1 MIQTIRETIAERLGD
16 SEFEVKIENSLE
28 RGHFSTNAA
37 FILSEKENLRPKE
50 AAEELRS
57 FLHKHDE
64 AKIFDRIELGG
75 GGFINIWL
83 SQEAVKGEFRKI
95 VKAGRSWGKVKTPN
109 KNKETV
115 IVEYSAPNI
124 AKPMHVGH
132 LRSTIIGDAIANVY
146 EFLGY
151 RVVRWNYLGDW
162 GTQFGKLI
170 AAYKLWG
177 NRREI
182 GKDPI
187 EELEKLYIRFHKE
200 LKDNPALEAEGREEF
215 KKLETGDKKNRKLW
229 RWFKKESLKE
239 FNRIYN
245 RLGVTFSVQ
254 IGEAFYEKDLDEII
268 DLLKE
273 ENLAK
278 ESEGALMVELE
289 RFDLPPAMIRKSDG
303 ATLYL
308 TREIANLKY
317 RIEEYEPKRILYVVA
332 NEQTLH
338 FSQLFAIAKM
348 SDLTGGKGMP
358 ELAHVKFGLV
368 RGETGKKL
376 STREG
381 TAVKLNEL
389 LDRSVKLSEE
399 TLSTRKVDLKKSEA
413 KEVAEILGIGAV
425 KYNDL
430 SQNRMSDIVF
440 DWGKMLSFEG
450 NSAPYL
456 QYTYARL
463 KSILRKAKGIPKL
476 NGMALENERDLV
488 LVLKLSEFPE
498 VLDRVKE
505 TYMPSQLASYL
516 YELAKEVNSYY
527 HSEPVLYSE
536 SELRA
541 VRLNL
546 VKAASDILK
555 TGLDLLGIKTVE
567 KM

>member
-95 VKAGRSWGKVKTPN
+95 VKAGRSWGRVKTPN

-182 GKDPI
+182 AKNPI

-368 RGETGKKL
+368 RGEAGKKL

-463 KSILRKAKGIPKL
+463 KSILRKAKGVPKL

>member
-1 MIQTIRETIAERLGD
+1 MIQTIREAIAKRLGD

-37 FILSEKENLRPKE
+37 FILSEKENLRPRE

-57 FLHKHDE
+57 FLRKHDE

-83 SQEAVKGEFRKI
+83 SQEAIRGEFRRI
-95 VKAGRSWGKVKTPN
+95 VKAGSNWGRVKISN
-109 KNKETV
+109 KGKETV

-124 AKPMHVGH
+124 AKPMHVVH

-151 RVVRWNYLGDW
+151 RVVRWNYIGDW

-177 NRREI
+177 NRREVT
-182 GKDPI
+182 KDPV
-187 EELEKLYIRFHKE
+187 EELEKLYVRFHKE
-200 LKDNPALEAEGREEF
+200 LKNNPALEAEGREEF
-215 KKLETGDKKNRKLW
+215 KKLEAGDKKNKRLW

-245 RLGVTFSVQ
+245 RLGVAFSVS
-254 IGEAFYEKDLDEII
+254 IGEAFYEKDLEGAIN
-268 DLLKE
+268 LLKE
-273 ENLAK
+273 GGLAQ

-308 TREIANLKY
+308 TRDIANLKY
-317 RIEEYEPKRILYVVA
+317 RIEEYEPKKILYVVA

-348 SDLTGGKGMP
+348 IDLAKDKHMP
-358 ELAHVKFGLV
+358 ELALVKFGLV

-381 TAVKLNEL
+381 TAIKLNEL
-389 LDRSVKLSEE
+389 LDRSIKLSQEA
-399 TLSTRKVDLKKSEA
+399 LGARKVELRKSEA

-440 DWGKMLSFEG
+440 DWEKMLSFEG

-463 KSILRKAKGIPKL
+463 KSILKKAKGVPKL

-516 YELAKEVNSYY
+516 YELAREVNSYY

-536 SELRA
+536 SELRT

-546 VKAASDILK
+546 VKVASDILK

>member
-200 LKDNPALEAEGREEF
+200 LKDNPALETDGREEF

>member
-1 MIQTIRETIAERLGD
+1 MIEVIRETIAKRLGNNK
-16 SEFEVKIENSLE
+16 FEVKIENSPV

-37 FILSEKENLRPKE
+37 FVLAESEGISSKE
-50 AAEELRS
+50 AGEDLRS
-57 FLHKHDE
+57 FLHKHE
-64 AKIFDRIELGG
+64 EGKLFDRIEIAG
-75 GGFINIWL
+75 GGFLNIWL
-83 SQEAVKGEFRKI
+83 SKDAIKAEFRKI
-95 VKAGRSWGKVKTPN
+95 LKAGNAWGRVKN
-109 KNKETV
+109 GIRNKETI

-146 EFLGY
+146 EYLGY
-151 RVVRWNYLGDW
+151 GVVRWNYLGDW

-170 AAYKLWG
+170 AAYKKWG
-177 NRREI
+177 NRREVAKNPVERLEELYVKFHQELK
-182 GKDPI
+182 KDPS
-187 EELEKLYIRFHKE
+187 LE
-200 LKDNPALEAEGREEF
+200 NEGREEF
-215 KKLETGDKKNRKLW
+215 KKLEGGDKKNKKLW

-239 FNRIYN
+239 FNKIYN
-245 RLGVTFSVQ
+245 RLGVSFSTQ
-254 IGEAFYEKDLDEII
+254 IGEAFYEKDLDQII
-268 DLLKE
+268 NLLRE
-273 ENLAK
+273 QRIAQ
-278 ESEGALMVELE
+278 ESEGALMIELE

-303 ATLYL
+303 ATLYF

-317 RIEEYEPKRILYVVA
+317 RIEEYKPKRILYVVA

-338 FSQLFAIAKM
+338 FSQLFAVAKM
-348 SDLTGGKGMP
+348 MDISGGKEMP

-381 TAVKLNEL
+381 TAIKLNEL
-389 LDRSVKLSEE
+389 LDRSVKLSREA
-399 TLSTRKVDLKKSEA
+399 LAKRKVELKRGEA
-413 KEVAEILGIGAV
+413 SEVAEILGVGAV

-440 DWGKMLSFEG
+440 DWEKMLSFEG

-463 KSILRKAKGIPKL
+463 KSILKKAKGVPKL
-476 NGMALENERDLV
+476 DSIVLDNERDVL

-498 VLDRVKE
+498 VLERVKE

-516 YELAKEVNSYY
+516 YELARELNSYY
-527 HSEPVLYSE
+527 HSEPVIYSE
-536 SELRA
+536 EELRA

-546 VKAASDILK
+546 VKAASEVLR
-555 TGLDLLGIKTVE
+555 TGLNLLGIKTVE
-567 KM
+567 RM

>member
-1 MIQTIRETIAERLGD
+1 MIETIKETIAKRLGD
-16 SEFEVKIENSLE
+16 SDFEVKIENSPE

-37 FILSEKENLRPKE
+37 FILAEKEGIRPKD
-50 AAEELRS
+50 AAEDLRS

-64 AKIFDRIELGG
+64 EKLFDRIELAG

-83 SQEAVKGEFRKI
+83 SVEAAKGELRRI
-95 VKAGRSWGKVKTPN
+95 IKAGSNWGRIKK
-109 KNKETV
+109 KNKDRETV

-132 LRSTIIGDAIANVY
+132 LRSTIIGDAIANIFA
-146 EFLGY
+146 FLGY
-151 RVVRWNYLGDW
+151 NVVRWNYLGDW

-170 AAYKLWG
+170 AAYKKWG
-177 NRREI
+177 RRREVA
-182 GKDPI
+182 KNPVEKL
-187 EELEKLYIRFHKE
+187 EELYIRFHKE
-200 LKDNPALEAEGREEF
+200 LKDNPALEDEGREEF
-215 KKLETGDKKNRKLW
+215 KKLENGDKKNRKLW
-229 RWFKKESLKE
+229 RWFRKESLKE

-245 RLGVTFSVQ
+245 RLGVTFSTQ
-254 IGEAFYEKDLDEII
+254 IGEAFYEKDLSGVINF
-268 DLLKE
+268 LKE
-273 ENLAK
+273 KGIAK
-278 ESEGALMVELE
+278 ESEGALIIELE
-289 RFDLPPAMIRKSDG
+289 RFDLPPAMVRKSDG
-303 ATLYL
+303 ATLYF

-317 RIEEYEPKRILYVVA
+317 RIEEYNPKRILYVVA

-338 FSQLFAIAKM
+338 FSQLFAVAKM
-348 SDLTGGKGMP
+348 MDFAKGKNMP

-368 RGETGKKL
+368 RGEAGKKL

-381 TAVKLNEL
+381 TAIKLNEL
-389 LDRSVKLSEE
+389 LDRSVKLSKEA
-399 TLSTRKVDLKKSEA
+399 LASRKVELKKSEA
-413 KEVAEILGIGAV
+413 KEVSEILGVGAV

-430 SQNRMSDIVF
+430 SQNRMSDIIF
-440 DWGKMLSFEG
+440 DWDKMLSFEG

-463 KSILRKAKGIPKL
+463 KSILRKAKSVPKL
-476 NGMALENERDLV
+476 NKIILENERDV
-488 LVLKLSEFPE
+488 FLVLKLSEFPE
-498 VLDRVKE
+498 VLERVKE

-541 VRLNL
+541 VRLNI
-546 VKAASDILK
+546 VKAASDVLK
-555 TGLDLLGIKTVE
+555 SGLGLLGIGTVE

>member
-1 MIQTIRETIAERLGD
+1 MIQTIREAIAKRLGD

-37 FILSEKENLRPKE
+37 FILSEKEKLRPKE

-57 FLHKHDE
+57 FLRKHDE
-64 AKIFDRIELGG
+64 AKVFDRIELGG

-83 SQEAVKGEFRKI
+83 SQEAIRGEFRRI
-95 VKAGRSWGKVKTPN
+95 VKAGGSWGKVKVKV
-109 KNKETV
+109 KNRETV
-115 IVEYSAPNI
+115 IVEYSSPGI

-132 LRSTIIGDAIANVY
+132 IRSTIIGDAIANVY

-151 RVVRWNYLGDW
+151 RVVRWNYIGDW

-177 NRREI
+177 NRREVT
-182 GKDPI
+182 KDPV
-187 EELEKLYIRFHKE
+187 EELEKLYVRFHKE
-200 LKDNPALEAEGREEF
+200 LKNNPALEAEGREEF
-215 KKLETGDKKNRKLW
+215 KKLEAGDKKNKKLW

-245 RLGVTFSVQ
+245 RLGVTFSVS
-254 IGEAFYEKDLDEII
+254 IGEAFYEKDLEGAIN
-268 DLLKE
+268 LLKE
-273 ENLAK
+273 EGLAQ

-308 TREIANLKY
+308 TRDIANLKY
-317 RIEEYEPKRILYVVA
+317 RIEEYEPKKILYVVA

-348 SDLTGGKGMP
+348 IDLAKDKHMP

-381 TAVKLNEL
+381 TAIKLNEL
-389 LDRSVKLSEE
+389 LDRSIKLSQEA
-399 TLSTRKVDLKKSEA
+399 LGARKVELRKSEA

-440 DWGKMLSFEG
+440 DWEKMLSFEG

-463 KSILRKAKGIPKL
+463 KSILKKARGIPKL

-498 VLDRVKE
+498 VLGRVKE

-516 YELAKEVNSYY
+516 YELAREVNSYY

-536 SELRA
+536 SGLRA

-546 VKAASDILK
+546 VKAASDVIK
-555 TGLDLLGIKTVE
+555 TGLNLLGIKTVE

>member
-1 MIQTIRETIAERLGD
+1 MIQTIREAIAKRLED
-16 SEFEVKIENSLE
+16 SEFEVKIENSPE

-37 FILSEKENLRPKE
+37 FILAEREGMRPRE

-57 FLHKHDE
+57 FLHKHDD
-64 AKIFDRIELGG
+64 AKVFDRIELAG
-75 GGFINIWL
+75 GGFINIRL
-83 SQEAVKGEFRKI
+83 SPEVIKEELKRI
-95 VKAGRSWGKVKTPN
+95 VKAGSAWGRVKTKN
-109 KNKETV
+109 KHKETV

-151 RVVRWNYLGDW
+151 GVVRWNYLGDW

-170 AAYKLWG
+170 VAYKLWG
-177 NRREI
+177 KRREVARN
-182 GKDPI
+182 PI
-187 EELEKLYIRFHKE
+187 EELEKLYVRFHKE
-200 LKDNPALEAEGREEF
+200 LKDNPALEAEGRDEF

-239 FNRIYN
+239 FNRVYN
-245 RLGVTFSVQ
+245 RLGVSFSTQ
-254 IGEAFYEKDLDEII
+254 IGEAFYEKELEGII
-268 DLLKE
+268 NLLKE
-273 ENLAK
+273 EKLTQ
-278 ESEGALMVELE
+278 ESEGALMIELE
-289 RFDLPPAMIRKSDG
+289 RFDLPPVMIRKSDG
-303 ATLYL
+303 ATLYF
-308 TREIANLKY
+308 TREVANLKY

-338 FSQLFAIAKM
+338 FNQLFAVAKM
-348 SDLTGGKGMP
+348 LDLAKGKDMP

-368 RGETGKKL
+368 RGEAGKKL

-389 LDRSVKLSEE
+389 LDRSVKLSQEA
-399 TLSTRKVDLKKSEA
+399 LSTRKVDLKRSEA
-413 KEVAEILGIGAV
+413 KETAEILGMGAV

-440 DWGKMLSFEG
+440 DWNKMLSFEG

-463 KSILRKAKGIPKL
+463 KSILRKAKGVPKL
-476 NGMALENERDLV
+476 NNIALTNERDLV

-536 SELRA
+536 SELRT

-546 VKAASDILK
+546 VRAASDVLK
-555 TGLDLLGIKTVE
+555 TGLGLLGIKTVE

>member
-1 MIQTIRETIAERLGD
+1 MIQTIREAIAKRLGD

-37 FILSEKENLRPKE
+37 FILSEKEKLRPKE

-57 FLHKHDE
+57 FLRKHDE
-64 AKIFDRIELGG
+64 AKVFDRIELGG

-83 SQEAVKGEFRKI
+83 SQEAIRGEFRRI
-95 VKAGRSWGKVKTPN
+95 VKAGGSWGKVKVKV
-109 KNKETV
+109 KNRETV
-115 IVEYSAPNI
+115 IVEYSSPGI

-132 LRSTIIGDAIANVY
+132 IRSTIIGDAIANVY

-151 RVVRWNYLGDW
+151 RVVRWNYIGDW

-177 NRREI
+177 NRREVT
-182 GKDPI
+182 KDPV
-187 EELEKLYIRFHKE
+187 EELEKLYVRFHKK
-200 LKDNPALEAEGREEF
+200 LKNNPALEAEGREEF
-215 KKLETGDKKNRKLW
+215 KKLEAGDKKNKKLW

-245 RLGVTFSVQ
+245 RLGVTFSVS
-254 IGEAFYEKDLDEII
+254 IGEAFYEKDLEGAIN
-268 DLLKE
+268 LLKE
-273 ENLAK
+273 EGLAQ

-308 TREIANLKY
+308 TRDIANLKY
-317 RIEEYEPKRILYVVA
+317 RIEEYEPKKILYVVA

-348 SDLTGGKGMP
+348 IDLAKDKHMP

-368 RGETGKKL
+368 RGETGKKI

-381 TAVKLNEL
+381 TAIKLNEL
-389 LDRSVKLSEE
+389 LDRSIKLSQEA
-399 TLSTRKVDLKKSEA
+399 LGARKVELRKSEA

-440 DWGKMLSFEG
+440 DWEKMLSFEG

-463 KSILRKAKGIPKL
+463 KSILKKARGIPKL

-498 VLDRVKE
+498 VLGRVKE

-516 YELAKEVNSYY
+516 YELAREVNSYY

-546 VKAASDILK
+546 VKAASDVIK
-555 TGLDLLGIKTVE
+555 TGLSLLGIKTVE

>member
-1 MIQTIRETIAERLGD
+1 MIQTIREAIAKRLGD

-57 FLHKHDE
+57 FLRKHDE

-83 SQEAVKGEFRKI
+83 SQEAIRGEFRRI
-95 VKAGRSWGKVKTPN
+95 VKAGGSWGKVKVKV
-109 KNKETV
+109 KNRETV
-115 IVEYSAPNI
+115 IVEYSSPGI

-132 LRSTIIGDAIANVY
+132 IRSTIIGDAIANVY

-151 RVVRWNYLGDW
+151 RVVRWNYIGDW

-177 NRREI
+177 NRREVT
-182 GKDPI
+182 KDPV
-187 EELEKLYIRFHKE
+187 EELEKLYVRFHKE
-200 LKDNPALEAEGREEF
+200 LKNNPALEAEGREEF
-215 KKLETGDKKNRKLW
+215 KKLEAGDKKNKKLW

-245 RLGVTFSVQ
+245 RLGVTFSVS
-254 IGEAFYEKDLDEII
+254 IGEAFYEKDLEGAIN
-268 DLLKE
+268 LLKE
-273 ENLAK
+273 EGLAQ

-308 TREIANLKY
+308 TRDIANLKY
-317 RIEEYEPKRILYVVA
+317 RIEEYEPKKILYVVA

-348 SDLTGGKGMP
+348 IDLAKDKHMP

-381 TAVKLNEL
+381 TAIKLNEL
-389 LDRSVKLSEE
+389 LDRSIKLSQEA
-399 TLSTRKVDLKKSEA
+399 LGARKVELRKSEA

-440 DWGKMLSFEG
+440 DWEKMLSFEG

-463 KSILRKAKGIPKL
+463 KSILKKARGIPKL

-498 VLDRVKE
+498 VLGRVKE

-516 YELAKEVNSYY
+516 YELAREVNSYY

-546 VKAASDILK
+546 VKAASDVIK
-555 TGLDLLGIKTVE
+555 TGLSLLGIKTVE

>member
-1 MIQTIRETIAERLGD
+1 
-16 SEFEVKIENSLE
+16 
-28 RGHFSTNAA
+28 
-37 FILSEKENLRPKE
+37 
-50 AAEELRS
+50 
-57 FLHKHDE
+57 
-64 AKIFDRIELGG
+64 
-75 GGFINIWL
+75 
-83 SQEAVKGEFRKI
+83 
-95 VKAGRSWGKVKTPN
+95 
-109 KNKETV
+109 
-115 IVEYSAPNI
+115 
-124 AKPMHVGH
+124 MHVGH
-132 LRSTIIGDAIANVY
+132 LRSTIIGDAIANIFA
-146 EFLGY
+146 FLGY
-151 RVVRWNYLGDW
+151 NVVRWNYLGDW

-170 AAYKLWG
+170 AAYKKWG
-177 NRREI
+177 RRREVA
-182 GKDPI
+182 KNPVEKL
-187 EELEKLYIRFHKE
+187 EELYIRFHKE
-200 LKDNPALEAEGREEF
+200 LKDNPALEDEGREEF
-215 KKLETGDKKNRKLW
+215 KKLENGDKKNRKLW
-229 RWFKKESLKE
+229 RWFRKESLKE
-239 FNRIYN
+239 FNRMYN
-245 RLGVTFSVQ
+245 RLGVTFSTQ
-254 IGEAFYEKDLDEII
+254 IGEAFYEKDLSGVINF
-268 DLLKE
+268 LKE
-273 ENLAK
+273 KGIAK
-278 ESEGALMVELE
+278 ESEGALIIELE
-289 RFDLPPAMIRKSDG
+289 RFDLPPAMVRKSDG
-303 ATLYL
+303 ATLYF

-317 RIEEYEPKRILYVVA
+317 RIEEYNPKRILYVVA

-338 FSQLFAIAKM
+338 FSQLFAVAKM
-348 SDLTGGKGMP
+348 MDFAKGKNMP

-368 RGETGKKL
+368 RGEAGKKL

-381 TAVKLNEL
+381 TAIKLNEL

-440 DWGKMLSFEG
+440 DWEKMLSFEG

-463 KSILRKAKGIPKL
+463 KSILKKARGIPKL

-536 SELRA
+536 SELRT

>member
-1 MIQTIRETIAERLGD
+1 MIQTIREAIAKRLGD

-37 FILSEKENLRPKE
+37 FILSEKEKLRPKE

-57 FLHKHDE
+57 FLRKHDE
-64 AKIFDRIELGG
+64 AKVFDRIELGG

-83 SQEAVKGEFRKI
+83 SQEAIRGEFRRI
-95 VKAGRSWGKVKTPN
+95 VKAGGSWGKVKVKV
-109 KNKETV
+109 KNRETV
-115 IVEYSAPNI
+115 IVEYSSPGI

-132 LRSTIIGDAIANVY
+132 IRSTIIGDAIANVY

-151 RVVRWNYLGDW
+151 RVVRWNYIGDW

-177 NRREI
+177 NRREVT
-182 GKDPI
+182 KDPV
-187 EELEKLYIRFHKE
+187 EELEKLYVRFHKE
-200 LKDNPALEAEGREEF
+200 LKNNPALEAEGREEF
-215 KKLETGDKKNRKLW
+215 KKLEAGDKKNKKLW

-245 RLGVTFSVQ
+245 RLGVTFSVS
-254 IGEAFYEKDLDEII
+254 IGEAFYEKDLEGAIN
-268 DLLKE
+268 LLKE
-273 ENLAK
+273 EGLAQ

-308 TREIANLKY
+308 TRDIANLKY
-317 RIEEYEPKRILYVVA
+317 RIEEYEPKKILYVVA

-348 SDLTGGKGMP
+348 IDLAKDKHMP

-381 TAVKLNEL
+381 TAIKLNEL
-389 LDRSVKLSEE
+389 LDRSIKLSQEA
-399 TLSTRKVDLKKSEA
+399 LGARKVELRKSEA

-440 DWGKMLSFEG
+440 DWEKMLSFEG

-463 KSILRKAKGIPKL
+463 KSILKKARGIPKL

-498 VLDRVKE
+498 VLGRVKE

-516 YELAKEVNSYY
+516 YELAREVNSYY

-546 VKAASDILK
+546 VKAASDVIK
-555 TGLDLLGIKTVE
+555 TGLSLLGIKTVE

>member
-1 MIQTIRETIAERLGD
+1 
-16 SEFEVKIENSLE
+16 
-28 RGHFSTNAA
+28 
-37 FILSEKENLRPKE
+37 
-50 AAEELRS
+50 
-57 FLHKHDE
+57 
-64 AKIFDRIELGG
+64 
-75 GGFINIWL
+75 
-83 SQEAVKGEFRKI
+83 
-95 VKAGRSWGKVKTPN
+95 WGKIKKKN
-109 KNKETV
+109 KDKETV

-132 LRSTIIGDAIANVY
+132 LRSTIIGDAIANVF
-146 EFLGY
+146 EFTGY
-151 RVVRWNYLGDW
+151 SVVRWNYIGDW

-170 AAYKLWG
+170 AAYKKWG
-177 NRREI
+177 KRREVARNPVE
-182 GKDPI
+182 KL
-187 EELEKLYIRFHKE
+187 EELYVRFHKE
-200 LKDNPALEAEGREEF
+200 LKDNPVLEDEGREEF
-215 KKLETGDKKNRKLW
+215 KKLENGDKKNRKLW

-245 RLGVTFSVQ
+245 RLGVTFSTQ
-254 IGEAFYEKDLDEII
+254 IGEAFYEKDLNGII

-273 ENLAK
+273 ESIAQ
-278 ESEGALMVELE
+278 ESEGALIIDLE
-289 RFDLPPAMIRKSDG
+289 RFDLPPAMVRKSDG
-303 ATLYL
+303 ATLYF

-317 RIEEYEPKRILYVVA
+317 RIEEYNPKRILYVVA

-338 FSQLFAIAKM
+338 FSQLFAVAKM
-348 SDLTGGKGMP
+348 MDFAKDKDMP

-368 RGETGKKL
+368 RGGAGKKL

-381 TAVKLNEL
+381 TAIKLNEL
-389 LDRSVKLSEE
+389 LDRSVKLSKDA
-399 TLSTRKVDLKKSEA
+399 LAKRKVELKKSEL
-413 KEVAEILGIGAV
+413 KEVSEILGIGAV

-430 SQNRMSDIVF
+430 SQNRMSDIIF
-440 DWGKMLSFEG
+440 DWDKMLSFEG

-463 KSILRKAKGIPKL
+463 KSILRKAKGVPKL
-476 NGMALENERDLV
+476 SKIILENERDV
-488 LVLKLSEFPE
+488 FLVLKLSEFPE

-541 VRLNL
+541 VRLNI
-546 VKAASDILK
+546 VKAASDVLK
-555 TGLDLLGIKTVE
+555 NGLSLLGIGTVE

>member
-1 MIQTIRETIAERLGD
+1 MIQTIREAIAKRLGD

-37 FILSEKENLRPKE
+37 FILSEKEKLRPKE

-57 FLHKHDE
+57 FLRKHDE
-64 AKIFDRIELGG
+64 AKVFDRIELGG

-83 SQEAVKGEFRKI
+83 SQEAIRGEFRRI
-95 VKAGRSWGKVKTPN
+95 VKAGGSWGKVKVKV
-109 KNKETV
+109 KNRETV
-115 IVEYSAPNI
+115 IVEYSSPGI

-132 LRSTIIGDAIANVY
+132 IRSTIIGDAIANVY

-151 RVVRWNYLGDW
+151 RVVRWNYIGDW

-177 NRREI
+177 NRREVT
-182 GKDPI
+182 KDPV
-187 EELEKLYIRFHKE
+187 EELEKLYVRFHKE
-200 LKDNPALEAEGREEF
+200 LKNNPALEAEGREEF
-215 KKLETGDKKNRKLW
+215 KKLEAGDKKNKKLW

-245 RLGVTFSVQ
+245 RLGVTFSVS
-254 IGEAFYEKDLDEII
+254 IGEAFYEKDLEGAIN
-268 DLLKE
+268 LLKE
-273 ENLAK
+273 EGLAQ

-308 TREIANLKY
+308 TRDIANLKY
-317 RIEEYEPKRILYVVA
+317 RIEEYEPKKILYVVA

-348 SDLTGGKGMP
+348 IDLAKDKHMP

-381 TAVKLNEL
+381 TAIKLNEL
-389 LDRSVKLSEE
+389 LDRSIKLSQEA
-399 TLSTRKVDLKKSEA
+399 LGARKVELRKSEA
-413 KEVAEILGIGAV
+413 REVAEILGIGAV

-440 DWGKMLSFEG
+440 DWEKMLSFEG

-463 KSILRKAKGIPKL
+463 KSILKKARGIPKL

-498 VLDRVKE
+498 VLGRVKE

-516 YELAKEVNSYY
+516 YELAREVNSYY

-546 VKAASDILK
+546 VKAASDVIK
-555 TGLDLLGIKTVE
+555 TGLSLLGIKTVE

>member
-1 MIQTIRETIAERLGD
+1 MIETIKETIAKRLGD
-16 SEFEVKIENSLE
+16 SDFEVKIENSPE

-37 FILSEKENLRPKE
+37 FILAEKEGIRPKD
-50 AAEELRS
+50 AAEDLRS

-64 AKIFDRIELGG
+64 EKLFDRIELAG

-83 SQEAVKGEFRKI
+83 SVEAAKGELRRI
-95 VKAGRSWGKVKTPN
+95 IKAGSNWGRIKK
-109 KNKETV
+109 KNKDRETV

-132 LRSTIIGDAIANVY
+132 LRSTIIGDAIANIFA
-146 EFLGY
+146 FLGY
-151 RVVRWNYLGDW
+151 NVVRWNYLGDW

-170 AAYKLWG
+170 AAYKKWG
-177 NRREI
+177 RRREVA
-182 GKDPI
+182 KNPVEKL
-187 EELEKLYIRFHKE
+187 EELYIRFHKE
-200 LKDNPALEAEGREEF
+200 LKDNPALEDEGREEF
-215 KKLETGDKKNRKLW
+215 KKLENGDKKNRKLW
-229 RWFKKESLKE
+229 RWFRKESLKE

-245 RLGVTFSVQ
+245 RLGVTFSTQ
-254 IGEAFYEKDLDEII
+254 IGEAFYEKDLSGVINF
-268 DLLKE
+268 LKE
-273 ENLAK
+273 KGIAK
-278 ESEGALMVELE
+278 ESEGALIIELE
-289 RFDLPPAMIRKSDG
+289 RFDLPPAMVRKSDG
-303 ATLYL
+303 ATLYF

-317 RIEEYEPKRILYVVA
+317 RIEEYNPKRILYVVA

-338 FSQLFAIAKM
+338 FSQLFAVAKM
-348 SDLTGGKGMP
+348 MDFAKGKNMP

-368 RGETGKKL
+368 RGEAGKKL

-381 TAVKLNEL
+381 TAIKLNEL
-389 LDRSVKLSEE
+389 LDRSVKLSKEA
-399 TLSTRKVDLKKSEA
+399 LASRKVELKKSEA
-413 KEVAEILGIGAV
+413 KEVSEILGVGAV

-430 SQNRMSDIVF
+430 SQNRMSDIIF
-440 DWGKMLSFEG
+440 DWDKMLSLEG

-463 KSILRKAKGIPKL
+463 KSILRKAKSVPKL
-476 NGMALENERDLV
+476 NKIILENERDV
-488 LVLKLSEFPE
+488 FLVLKLSEFPE
-498 VLDRVKE
+498 VLERVKE

-541 VRLNL
+541 VRLNI
-546 VKAASDILK
+546 VKAASDVLK
-555 TGLDLLGIKTVE
+555 SGLGLLGIGTVE

>member
-1 MIQTIRETIAERLGD
+1 MIQTIREAIAKRLGD

-37 FILSEKENLRPKE
+37 FILSEKEKLRPKE

-57 FLHKHDE
+57 FLRKHDE
-64 AKIFDRIELGG
+64 AKVFDRIELGG

-83 SQEAVKGEFRKI
+83 SQEAIRGEFRRI
-95 VKAGRSWGKVKTPN
+95 VKAGGSWGKVKVKV
-109 KNKETV
+109 KNRETV
-115 IVEYSAPNI
+115 IVEYSSPGI

-132 LRSTIIGDAIANVY
+132 IRSTIIGDAIANVY

-151 RVVRWNYLGDW
+151 RVVRWNYIGDW

-177 NRREI
+177 NRREVT
-182 GKDPI
+182 KDPV
-187 EELEKLYIRFHKE
+187 EELEKLYVRFHKE
-200 LKDNPALEAEGREEF
+200 LKNNPALEAEGREEF
-215 KKLETGDKKNRKLW
+215 KKLEAGDKKNKKLW

-245 RLGVTFSVQ
+245 RLGVTFSVS
-254 IGEAFYEKDLDEII
+254 IGEAF
-268 DLLKE
+268 LLKE
-273 ENLAK
+273 EGLAQ

-308 TREIANLKY
+308 TRDIANLKY
-317 RIEEYEPKRILYVVA
+317 RIEEYEPKKILYVVA

-348 SDLTGGKGMP
+348 IDLAKDKHMP

-381 TAVKLNEL
+381 TAIKLNEL
-389 LDRSVKLSEE
+389 LDRSIKLSQEA
-399 TLSTRKVDLKKSEA
+399 LGARKVELRKSEA

-440 DWGKMLSFEG
+440 DWEKMLSFEG

-463 KSILRKAKGIPKL
+463 KSILKKARGIPKL

-498 VLDRVKE
+498 VLGRVKE

-516 YELAKEVNSYY
+516 YELAREVNSYY

-546 VKAASDILK
+546 VKAASDVIK
-555 TGLDLLGIKTVE
+555 TGLSLLGIKTVE

>member
-1 MIQTIRETIAERLGD
+1 MIQIIKETIAKRLGD
-16 SEFEVKIENSLE
+16 SEFDVKYENSPE

-37 FILSEKENLRPKE
+37 FVLSEKEGIRPKD
-50 AAEELRS
+50 AAEDLRS

-64 AKIFDRIELGG
+64 GKSFDRIELAG

-83 SQEAVKGEFRKI
+83 SEEVIKGELKRI
-95 VKAGRSWGKVKTPN
+95 IKAGSSWGKVKV
-109 KNKETV
+109 KVKDRETV

-151 RVVRWNYLGDW
+151 GVVRWNYLGDW

-170 AAYKLWG
+170 AAYKRWG
-177 NRREI
+177 KRREVARN
-182 GKDPI
+182 PI
-187 EELEKLYIRFHKE
+187 EKLEELYIRFHKE
-200 LKDNPALEAEGREEF
+200 LKENLALETEGREEF
-215 KKLETGDKKNRKLW
+215 KKLEMGDKKNKKLW

-239 FNRIYN
+239 FNKIYN
-245 RLGVTFSVQ
+245 RLGISFSTQ
-254 IGEAFYEKDLDEII
+254 IGEAFYEKDLDGVIN
-268 DLLKE
+268 LLKE
-273 ENLAK
+273 QGITH
-278 ESEGALMVELE
+278 ESEGALMIELE

-303 ATLYL
+303 ATLYF

-317 RIEEYEPKRILYVVA
+317 RIEEYKPKKILYVVA

-338 FSQLFAIAKM
+338 FSQLFAVAKM
-348 SDLTGGKGMP
+348 MDITKGADMP
-358 ELAHVKFGLV
+358 ELTHIKFGLV
-368 RGETGKKL
+368 RGEAGKKL

-381 TAVKLNEL
+381 TAIKLNEL
-389 LDRSVKLSEE
+389 LDRSVELSAKA
-399 TLSTRKVDLKKSEA
+399 LSNRKVDLKKSEA
-413 KEVAEILGIGAV
+413 REVAEILGVGAV

-430 SQNRMSDIVF
+430 SQNRMSDIIF
-440 DWGKMLSFEG
+440 DWDKMLSFEG

-463 KSILRKAKGIPKL
+463 KSILRKAKGVPKL
-476 NGMALENERDLV
+476 NKINLENERDLL

-498 VLDRVKE
+498 VLMRVKE

-516 YELAKEVNSYY
+516 YELSKEINSYY

-536 SELRA
+536 SEIRA

-555 TGLDLLGIKTVE
+555 TGLGLLGIRTVE
-567 KM
+567 TM